1 LYFCLFSSDVIVFAL
16 YSETAAGKYPIE
28 AIKSMAS
35 VVREGDIILDGKDHT
50 FWNLQ
55 MHEDMS
61 PIEQELDAVA
71 ASAVKSA
78 STMNVSKI
86 MLITRTG
93 RVARAVAR
101 HKPSVPVLAFCTDP
115 QVARR
120 LQLHRGITPIM
131 LQTYVDPLAP
141 LTSLGLLRAE
151 ALRTAT
157 EVGFVKSGDR
167 IIVVDQTTGKPT
179 DMHEVAHNMKVITI
193 RSA

>member
-1 LYFCLFSSDVIVFAL
+1 
-16 YSETAAGKYPIE
+16 
-28 AIKSMAS
+28 MAS
-35 VVREGDIILDGKDHT
+35 VVHEGDIIVDGKGHML
-50 FWNLQ
+50 FNRQLHQ
-55 MHEDMS
+55 KLS

-101 HKPSVPVLAFCTDP
+101 HKPPVPVLAFCTDP

-131 LQTYVDPLAP
+131 LQTPVDPFAP

-157 EVGFVKSGDR
+157 EVGFVKCGDR
-167 IIVVDQTTGKPT
+167 IIVVDQTTGKPS
-179 DMHEVAHNMKVITI
+179 DMHEVAHNMKVITLK
-193 RSA
+193 SS

>member
-1 LYFCLFSSDVIVFAL
+1 
-16 YSETAAGKYPIE
+16 
-28 AIKSMAS
+28 MAS
-35 VVREGDIILDGKDHT
+35 CVYEGDIILDRKGHML
-50 FWNLQ
+50 FNRNL
-55 MHEDMS
+55 HDKLS
-61 PIEQELDAVA
+61 RVEQELDGVA

-86 MLITRTG
+86 MVITRTG

-101 HKPSVPVLAFCTDP
+101 HKPPVPVLAFCTDP

-131 LQTYVDPLAP
+131 LQTFVDPFAP

-157 EVGFVKSGDR
+157 EAGFVKSGDR
-167 IIVVDQTTGKPT
+167 IIVVDQTTGKST
-179 DMHEVAHNMKVITI
+179 DMHEVAHNMKVITL
-193 RSA
+193 RSS